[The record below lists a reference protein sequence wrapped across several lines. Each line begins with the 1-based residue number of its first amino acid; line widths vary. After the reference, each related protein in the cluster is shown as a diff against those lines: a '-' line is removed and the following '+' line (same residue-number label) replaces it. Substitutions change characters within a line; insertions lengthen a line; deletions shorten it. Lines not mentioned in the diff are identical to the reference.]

1 MAVSRASVLQETF
14 GASGLTGVFVER
26 LGWDAPAGKKES
38 VQVDDREVVAQLVA
52 SLKGFRIYALP
63 VSERPT
69 RQWMRRVDAALG
81 ELSPER
87 MEIFQ
92 SPDAWFWHW
101 PRRTSNGTT
110 VFEAVETSADT
121 LPLFLAQRLSG
132 LEFTIQEIRR
142 GLTIVDVRD
151 RVHGH
156 FDASPVT
163 KKFYD
168 RFQKEQKALSSAIE
182 GVDPDDAQG
191 YSTTL
196 MNRLMF
202 IYFMQ
207 KKEFLNDDPRYL
219 ENTLAAV
226 RELRGPDQ
234 YYSFY
239 RDALLPLF
247 FDRLNDRTGTV
258 ADPAID
264 RVLGDVPYVNGGIF
278 GRTDLEV
285 EFAGSLQV
293 PDSAFEKVLSFF
305 AEFDWHLD
313 TRPTGKDNEINPE
326 VIGYIFEQYINFTA
340 SGKKENGAYYTPH
353 DVTAYMVAQTL
364 VPRILDELEDLDD
377 ALELLRADPDRYI
390 QPAMLHGWDYESASW
405 GAVPDELVTC
415 WEGDP
420 VGWSKLDAT
429 ESDPAVNLPGET
441 WVETF
446 HRRERVESLRQR
458 IRERGVREV
467 NDLITDNLN
476 GQLLLT
482 DTIDQLDD
490 APSVKRLFD
499 RVTQLSVFDPTCGSG
514 AFLFAAL
521 EVLEDVYAHL
531 IDEARSMA
539 GDPGAD
545 EMLHQ
550 VDQQPSQR
558 YFIRKH
564 IAIRNLYG
572 TDLMPGAIET
582 AKLRIF
588 LALAACVDTRDEL
601 RPLPDLDFN
610 LKVGNLVVGF
620 KDAKDA
626 EDRLGVDFVNLSYLD
641 GLAPRIEEH
650 AELYSKFANIVESE
664 NEAEGELKAALRAS
678 QEELREECNEIYAKI
693 TGISDEDRS
702 EWEEEARPFHWFSE
716 FPAVIERGGFDV
728 VIGNPPY
735 VKIGQ
740 VPDYAKV
747 GYATRGCPDL
757 YALCYE
763 RSLSL
768 TNPNGRHSF
777 VVMLN
782 LSFSDDYS
790 ALRRVI
796 AKRKGAEWW
805 STYGK
810 RPDSLFRGVQVVN
823 TVLILGSGNGQLGT
837 KHNIF
842 SRDSRAALFQATE
855 YDRFDRSD
863 DEQPIRGGIANPLL
877 NRINAFPMPD
887 MKPDGAKLYIRP
899 TGRYWFP
906 VLFSVPPVLSPDGGV
921 LAVRDHRVR
930 SITLT
935 EGERADLVGATLAG
949 KLGYAWW
956 SAIGDDFDVNPDE
969 AELARKAVATL
980 GDSAA
985 LTGLALEV
993 RRAGQKSAFVS
1004 KNNDGYVNVRWTSV
1018 REVTDRFDRALL
1030 SALGLEEHWRA
1041 LNVWYRQCMRA
1052 SRANTNSRLLT
1063 ASEAQEHL
1071 RW

>member
-1 MAVSRASVLQETF
+1 MANSRAGVLQETF

-26 LGWDAPAGKKES
+26 LGWDAPGGKKET
-38 VQVDDREVVAQLVA
+38 VQVDDREVVAELVA
-52 SLKGFRIYALP
+52 SLKGFRIYIVP
-63 VSERPT
+63 VAERPT
-69 RQWMRRVDAALG
+69 RQWMRRVDTALAD
-81 ELSPER
+81 LSPER

-101 PRRTSNGTT
+101 PRRTSSGTT
-110 VFEAVETSADT
+110 VFEAVQTSADT

-168 RFQKEQKALSSAIE
+168 RFQKEQKELSSAIE
-182 GVDPDDAQG
+182 GVSSEDAQG

-207 KKEFLNDDPRYL
+207 KKEFLNDDPRFL
-219 ENTLAAV
+219 ENTLSAV

-247 FDRLNDRTGTV
+247 FDRLNDRAGSI
-258 ADPAID
+258 ADPEID
-264 RVLGDVPYVNGGIF
+264 RILGDVPYVNGGIF

-293 PDSAFEKVLSFF
+293 SDSAFERVLSFF

-364 VPRILDELEDLDD
+364 IPRILDELEDFDSV
-377 ALELLRADPDRYI
+377 LEILRADLDRYI
-390 QPAMLHGWDYESASW
+390 QPAMLHGWDGESQSWAS
-405 GAVPDELVTC
+405 VSDEVTTC
-415 WEGDP
+415 WKGDP
-420 VGWSKLDAT
+420 IGWSKLDSA
-429 ESDPAVNLPGET
+429 EPDPAVNLPGET
-441 WVETF
+441 WVESF

-458 IRERGVREV
+458 IREGGVREV
-467 NDLITDNLN
+467 NDLITENLN

-539 GDPGAD
+539 GDPDAD
-545 EMLHQ
+545 EVLHH

-588 LALAACVDTRDEL
+588 LALAACVDTREEL

-641 GLAPRIEEH
+641 GLAPRIKEH
-650 AELYSKFANIVESE
+650 AELYSRFANIVESE
-664 NEAEGELKAALRAS
+664 NEAEGELKAALRVS
-678 QEELREECNEIYAKI
+678 QEELREACNEIYAKI
-693 TGISDEDRS
+693 AGIADADRS
-702 EWEEEARPFHWFSE
+702 AWEDEARPFHWFSE

-735 VKIGQ
+735 VKMGQ
-740 VPDYAKV
+740 IPAYSLSGYRTRVCSDFYAV
-747 GYATRGCPDL
+747 CF
-757 YALCYE
+757 E

-768 TNPNGRHSF
+768 TSPIGRHSLI
-777 VVMLN
+777 VMLN
-782 LSFSDDYS
+782 LAFSDRFGP
-790 ALRRVI
+790 LRQQI
-796 AKRKGAEWW
+796 ADRSGGEWW

-810 RPDSLFRGVQVVN
+810 WPTQLFAGVRVAN
-823 TVLILGSGNGQLGT
+823 TLLVLGPGDRKYT
-837 KHNIF
+837 TRHNIF
-842 SRDSRAALFQATE
+842 GADHRASLFQTAE
-855 YDRFDRSD
+855 YNQF
-863 DEQPIRGGIANPLL
+863 
-877 NRINAFPMPD
+877 
-887 MKPDGAKLYIRP
+887 
-899 TGRYWFP
+899 
-906 VLFSVPPVLSPDGGV
+906 
-921 LAVRDHRVR
+921 
-930 SITLT
+930 
-935 EGERADLVGATLAG
+935 
-949 KLGYAWW
+949 
-956 SAIGDDFDVNPDE
+956 
-969 AELARKAVATL
+969 
-980 GDSAA
+980 
-985 LTGLALEV
+985 
-993 RRAGQKSAFVS
+993 
-1004 KNNDGYVNVRWTSV
+1004 V
-1018 REVTDRFDRALL
+1018 REGADTPMVT
-1030 SALGLEEHWRA
+1030 
-1041 LNVWYRQCMRA
+1041 
-1052 SRANTNSRLLT
+1052 SR
-1063 ASEAQEHL
+1063 
-1071 RW
+1071 